1 MGFPPCL
8 FYFSQKS
15 PLFPLFFHSCPI
27 SINPPSFLSVL
38 YIFRINIKNSGP
50 IPFPGHPCF
59 FRPIFIPFSP
69 FRCQMPPGQLFCIG
83 KDTAGFSHKYPYVF
97 RIIWQFSLQIPSVF
111 IIIPHSCP
119 NPIRKSYWIHSD
131 ISTMISHRRED
142 KGSALLPP
150 CIRMLTNSYL
160 LSMRQ
165 EVLS

>member
-1 MGFPPCL
+1 MVFPHV
-8 FYFSQKS
+8 FFI
-15 PLFPLFFHSCPI
+15 FPK
-27 SINPPSFLSVL
+27 NPPFFPVFSFMSNSYKSAGLFICFIHFPYKYKKFRPCPLSGPSMLFSADIYPFFSLSVPDAA
-38 YIFRINIKNSGP
+38 GTA
-50 IPFPGHPCF
+50 
-59 FRPIFIPFSP
+59 
-69 FRCQMPPGQLFCIG
+69 FCIG
-83 KDTAGFSHKYPYVF
+83 KDTAGFSHKYPYAF

>member
-1 MGFPPCL
+1 MVFPHV
-8 FYFSQKS
+8 FFI
-15 PLFPLFFHSCPI
+15 FPK
-27 SINPPSFLSVL
+27 NPPFFPVFSFMSNSYKSAGLFICFIHFP
-38 YIFRINIKNSGP
+38 YKYKKSGP
-50 IPFPGHPCF
+50 VPFPGHPCF
-59 FRPIFIPFSP
+59 FRLIFIPFSP
-69 FRCQMPPGQLFCIG
+69 FRLRMPPGQLFCIG
-83 KDTAGFSHKYPYVF
+83 KAPAGFSHKYPYVF